1 MSDDQVNRKHN
12 LAALLVRIVLG
23 LIAAGMLIPL
33 LILMFR
39 RLRGQGN
46 NRNSGT
52 EAESLNPAT
61 PYTYRGK
68 HEHEDHTHG
77 GEAVATP

>member
-1 MSDDQVNRKHN
+1 MSDDQVNRKHK
-12 LAALLVRIVLG
+12 LAVLLIGIVLG
-23 LIAAGMLIPL
+23 VVAAGMLIPL
-33 LILMFR
+33 LIVMFR
-39 RLRGQGN
+39 RLGGQGN

-52 EAESLNPAT
+52 EAESPNTTT

-68 HEHEDHTHG
+68 HAHEDHTHG